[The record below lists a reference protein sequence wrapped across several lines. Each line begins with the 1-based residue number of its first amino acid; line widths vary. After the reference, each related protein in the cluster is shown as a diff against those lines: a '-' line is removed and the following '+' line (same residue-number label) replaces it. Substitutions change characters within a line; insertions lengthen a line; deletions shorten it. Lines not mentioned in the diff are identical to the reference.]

1 MLQSVWREPAC
12 GCQEQWNIEPAVGCA
27 RGAVWW
33 PSVVPG
39 VLWLLKSGCCRRG
52 WPCVGR
58 GCWRGS
64 VALVWDLLGLA
75 LVQVARTG
83 LANPS
88 SFLPGQVDSEASRAV
103 LFAGRSFW
111 QLLQQ
116 RMVKS
121 DGPVASQADPF
132 CFPCVVGL
140 VVVWRPFHL
149 SVREL
154 TPGIVPV
161 RVIRVC

>member
-33 PSVVPG
+33 PSVVPV

-132 CFPCVVGL
+132 CFPCVVRL
-140 VVVWRPFHL
+140 VMVWRPFHL